1 MRTRLQTEVVA
12 KKSRMNIRIKP
23 SVKNCGAIVL
33 LILTGFV
40 SAQSRGSDPPALK
53 VDAAVTGLM
62 REQKIPGDSLA
73 VVRDGKVIKATG
85 YGLANVELNVPVTP
99 QSIFQSGSV
108 AKQFTATGVMMLVEE
123 GKVGLDDSITKYF
136 PEAPPAWK
144 AVTIRHI
151 LTHTS
156 GIPDIFGET
165 EADEYTKGILDFRR
179 DYSEEEMVRR
189 FVALSLDF
197 PPGEKW
203 NYSNTGYMLLGVM
216 IHRITGQYWGDFL
229 QQRIF
234 HPLGM
239 TSTKV
244 MSEEDIVP
252 NRSSGYRIIN
262 GELKNQEW
270 VAPTLNTTA
279 DGGLYTNVLDLAKWD
294 AALYTEKLLKRSSL
308 EEMWTPVRLNSGK
321 TYPYGFGWNISNANG
336 HRVLW
341 HTGGNQG
348 FFVII
353 SRYVDDRLTVIAMN
367 NLDEFH
373 CDTVKIAGAVAS
385 LYIPATAGA
394 NPVKDW

>member
-1 MRTRLQTEVVA
+1 
-12 KKSRMNIRIKP
+12 MNGVFR
-23 SVKNCGAIVL
+23 VKIFNAAILVL
-33 LILTGFV
+33 LTSLV
-40 SAQSRGSDPPALK
+40 SAQSRSDDPLSLK
-53 VDAAVTGLM
+53 VDEAVTGLM

-73 VVRDGKVIKATG
+73 VVRDGKVVKATG

-108 AKQFTATGVMMLVEE
+108 GKQFTATAVMMLVEE

-136 PEAPPAWK
+136 PEAPQAWK
-144 AVTIRHI
+144 AVTIRHV

-165 EADEYTKGILDFRR
+165 EADSYSKGILDFRR
-179 DYSEEEMVRR
+179 DYTEAEFVRS
-189 FVALSLDF
+189 FVTLPLDF
-197 PPGEKW
+197 QPGEKW

-216 IHRITGQYWGDFL
+216 IRRVSGQFWGDFM

-234 HPLGM
+234 QPLGM
-239 TSTKV
+239 TSTTV
-244 MSEEDIVP
+244 ISEGEIVP
-252 NRSSGYRIIN
+252 NRSSGYRIID
-262 GELKNQEW
+262 GQLKNQEW
-270 VAPTLNTTA
+270 VAPSLNTTA

-308 EEMWTPVRLNSGK
+308 EQMWTPVKLNSGK
-321 TYPYGFGWNISNANG
+321 SYPYGFGWNISNANG

-353 SRYVDDRLTVIAMN
+353 SRYVDDRLTIIAMN
-367 NLDEFH
+367 NLDEYH
-373 CDTVKIAGAVAS
+373 CDTVKLAGAVAS
-385 LYIPATAGA
+385 IYIPATAGA
-394 NPVKDW
+394 NPIKDW